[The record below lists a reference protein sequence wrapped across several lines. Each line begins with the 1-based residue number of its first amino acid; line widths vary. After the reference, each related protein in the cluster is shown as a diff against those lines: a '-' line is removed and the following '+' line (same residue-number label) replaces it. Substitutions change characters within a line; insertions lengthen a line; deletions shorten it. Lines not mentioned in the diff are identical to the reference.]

1 MKKKPAI
8 QTATIIPPSH
18 EDISQRARELWEGYD
33 RPQGRDEAIWL
44 EAERQLLGID
54 PNVESKDNIAVSA
67 RDFGQSAAQGKTR
80 ARPDKNP
87 AARAA

>member
-1 MKKKPAI
+1 MKKKSAI

-18 EDISQRARELWEGYD
+18 EDISQRARELWESYD

-67 RDFGQSAAQGKTR
+67 RDFSQSGDQGKTR